1 MDFRILHA
9 EFREPLNRVLQV
21 LLHGGQ
27 VHEALVAGLGPPETV
42 VCIGNEDKH
51 ALIGLKQLAF
61 LLRLEQSA
69 RTRQRLCSLD
79 E

>member
-9 EFREPLNRVLQV
+9 EFLEPLNRALQI
-21 LLHGGQ
+21 LLHRGQ
-27 VHEALVAGLGPPETV
+27 VHETFVAGLGPPETV
-42 VCIGNEDKH
+42 VGISDENKH

-69 RTRQRLCSLD
+69 RT
-79 E
+79 

>member
-1 MDFRILHA
+1 MDFRLLHA
-9 EFREPLNRVLQV
+9 EFRQPLNCFLQI
-21 LLHGGQ
+21 LLNRGQ

-42 VCIGNEDKH
+42 VGISDENKH

-69 RTRQRLCSLD
+69 RT
-79 E
+79 